1 MKPRQPQGWH
11 RPEVGQ
17 VPVRS
22 LLVFT
27 LLALQPAPAQA
38 GGFLSIL
45 KDLKPPPRLLEQ
57 GKTIGRAVQAEV
69 SKVVDNQDEAVK
81 VLGTLG
87 SAIGDVKPDDID
99 KVASDV
105 LSSIDVQKEAADFIR
120 TANPKLA
127 DALQHADT
135 KHFVQA
141 LKDADPQEIENV
153 IRAVGYFKYWK
164 THWQQ
169 PVLYIVLSFLAS
181 IVSWRLLRGRLCKRS
196 RRTCVV
202 MEESDK
208 RLLEADEP
216 LFARAALSTAS

>member
-1 MKPRQPQGWH
+1 MQPRQPQGRH

-22 LLVFT
+22 LFVFT

-38 GGFLSIL
+38 GGFLSSL
-45 KDLKPPPRLLEQ
+45 RHFKPPPRLLEQ
-57 GKTIGRAVQAEV
+57 GKTIGRAVEAEV
-69 SKVVDNQDEAVK
+69 SKVDNQDEAMK
-81 VLGTLG
+81 VLDTLG

-105 LSSIDVQKEAADFIR
+105 FSSIDVQKEAADVIR

-135 KHFVQA
+135 KQFVQA
-141 LKDADPQEIENV
+141 LKEADPQEIENV

-181 IVSWRLLRGRLCKRS
+181 IVSWRLLRGRLCKSS

>member
-1 MKPRQPQGWH
+1 MQPRQPQGRH

-27 LLALQPAPAQA
+27 LLALRPSPAQA
-38 GGFLSIL
+38 GGFLSSL
-45 KDLKPPPRLLEQ
+45 KHFKPPPRGE
-57 GKTIGRAVQAEV
+57 TIGRAVQAGV
-69 SKVVDNQDEAVK
+69 SKVDNQDEAMK
-81 VLGTLG
+81 VLVTLG

-105 LSSIDVQKEAADFIR
+105 FSSIDVQKEAADVIR

-127 DALQHADT
+127 DTLQHADT
-135 KHFVQA
+135 KHFVRA
-141 LKDADPQEIENV
+141 LNDADPQEIENV

-181 IVSWRLLRGRLCKRS
+181 IVSWRLLRGRLCKSS